1 METQDQLQQDRKREG
16 GEKQEQQQTKVANLS
31 PLCIAIPMVLNPAGL
46 TFLLVY
52 INTVV
57 YSLGHYAGK
66 ESGQIPFNSIA
77 TSKPRI

>member
-16 GEKQEQQQTKVANLS
+16 GEKQEQQQMKVANLS
-31 PLCIAIPMVLNPAGL
+31 PLCIAIPMVLNPAG
-46 TFLLVY
+46 FLLVY

-57 YSLGHYAGK
+57 HSLGHSAGK